1 MQARRVAAGIRP
13 DHSDTECEA
22 EQKSFEMDPPLPEEN
37 LQGSHHKYYVEIL
50 KELWAMLG
58 WP

>member
-50 KELWAMLG
+50 KEL
-58 WP
+58 